1 MRCRQ
6 CHTVQYHEEK
16 HQKSTTLRFTA
27 AGGMTNAL
35 IRDVCIKLDMYCKGW
50 SRSVNRQRD
59 GCFHCLCGEF
69 GCRRPDEIR
78 HHASS
83 CRDVPDHLRP
93 STRRSQ
99 RIARR
104 NAAAPYVP
112 RTPSPQQAQ
121 SGSSPAEATSTGS
134 SHQQQQQAGTPPAQ
148 SSGSVSSQ
156 QQQQQ
161 QSTPTPPSSSA
172 SETSRPVSSQPPP
185 SAETSGSSTTSSQQP
200 QQEEWFSS
208 AEASGSN
215 TTSQQQ
221 QQEEALSYDGDGEL
235 SSHGSF
241 DTAYE
246 GEAVPT
252 PPLHTPP
259 PQAPPLTEEAQ
270 AEVARIREMLVQLI
284 TSHYRRV
291 DDLPEADVM
300 ITFDVRLEG
309 LRTPALRSTLDVTR
323 HGANVDT
330 LARMIHGIVDGVPGG
345 TLQNLRIHY
354 YPSHCIVI

>member
-1 MRCRQ
+1 M
-6 CHTVQYHEEK
+6 
-16 HQKSTTLRFTA
+16 
-27 AGGMTNAL
+27 
-35 IRDVCIKLDMYCKGW
+35 
-50 SRSVNRQRD
+50 NRLRD
-59 GCFHCLCGEF
+59 GRFHCLCGHF
-69 GCRRPDEIR
+69 DCRRPDEIR

-83 CRDVPDHLRP
+83 CRDVPHHLRP
-93 STRRSQ
+93 TTRRSQ

-104 NAAAPYVP
+104 GAAAPYPP
-112 RTPSPQQAQ
+112 RTPSPQQTQ
-121 SGSSPAEATSTGS
+121 SGSSLAEASSTGS
-134 SHQQQQQAGTPPAQ
+134 SHQQQQEAGTTPAQ
-148 SSGSVSSQ
+148 TSGSVSSQ
-156 QQQQQ
+156 QQQQ
-161 QSTPTPPSSSA
+161 STPTPTPPQESSSA
-172 SETSRPVSSQPPP
+172 SETSRPVSLQPP
-185 SAETSGSSTTSSQQP
+185 SAAEASGSSTTSSQQP
-200 QQEEWFSS
+200 QQQEEWFSS
-208 AEASGSN
+208 TETSDSN
-215 TTSQQQ
+215 TASQQQQQQ

-246 GEAVPT
+246 GEAIPT

-270 AEVARIREMLVQLI
+270 AEVARIRELLVELI
-284 TSHYRRV
+284 TSNYRRV

-300 ITFDVRLEG
+300 ISFDVRLEG

-354 YPSHCIVI
+354 YPSHCLVI